1 MAKRGSQFER
11 ANLDFIQHSDITQV
25 AQAIGLQLVQ
35 KNTTP
40 RRAICP
46 FHDDTDP
53 SLNLYHSGS
62 STGGRDHYHCFVC
75 GAHGDALSLIKNY
88 ENLSFWDAAKRLAD
102 IQGLELP
109 KSGRAAVDKRSG
121 LNTFSE
127 QIDSASLGDAEF
139 ASFAR
144 DRGFSPEF
152 ISEFGGGV
160 VELKQ
165 LIDQAGS
172 DRATEEKLV
181 AAGLIRRKSL
191 RNDQPDLYG
200 PPLQGFF
207 FGKRIVFKVGD
218 TQQGVVGF
226 IARSLNGDTP
236 KYLYSYGFPR
246 RSTLF
251 GLDRVLSKLR
261 NEPKNKT
268 QECLEVFLVEGIFD
282 VLRLESLG
290 FHAVGILGSRLSS
303 GNNSQV
309 ERLKLLAER
318 ATQSGVDL
326 KYRVFLDHDEAGKSG
341 SYEAVLELI
350 KLLDSSSPFDLDV
363 IVVPDNVDEKSDPD
377 ALLKHLGQI
386 EAREFI
392 EAASVSALR
401 FLAAYRLGSNPHQLD
416 LNKPSRMKL
425 AAEARQVALTL
436 GEISFSRAFGP
447 LEFEATDE
455 LLSRFYRSILSYS
468 SNAQATAP
476 ISQNQEL
483 YSETL
488 DDRAALLTALSFGRA
503 STLKRE
509 YPLEDDA
516 WERLAVAASPL
527 FHLHR
532 KRLEIADSPSA
543 PLLTRHVPKGD
554 GRYRMKSG
562 PAAEDAILQQYI
574 LLELLRD
581 RSNIDQFSKR
591 VPAIRYKSDETLD
604 GGIYRTGSTKKR
616 RALSFAYQID
626 MDVING
632 TKPPG
637 RTGIFRH
644 FFDCWRSFIDYIDDQ
659 IRQFDS
665 ENLQILRLDITGFY
679 DHIRRDAV
687 SDALVNPL
695 NDALN
700 VLPEATDTRHRFAP
714 LLDPFGDAL
723 PAKRAQVVTDF
734 LLNHSF
740 GCSFSDPK
748 TGEVKSTNQMIGIPQ
763 GPDLSAYLANIS
775 LFGLDDMMEDEISKL
790 NEHGEDLLAGDANGQ
805 VRASYARY
813 VDDIVLVCPDIETA
827 LHLRRRIET
836 FLKNVGLALNR
847 KNTTPPPM
855 SRAEA
860 RSWLTDNRAGFGFSG
875 PLAELPTTDAMDPLA
890 DAGEIDR
897 KSALGLLYDPELD
910 DPGNGR
916 NSLSKIRLA
925 LSAPDIRFGD
935 RANAFKRLWCFAA
948 SEQEGPSGE
957 GLAKSFLALLEE
969 VEPFS
974 LEIEQSSES
983 LDLSLAC
990 LDGLEKALRLSIPKG
1005 ELSDIRVEYFR
1016 NIQQQLSECVLDD
1029 VFAPL
1034 AGAIFKGSDPEELL
1048 SRHDVRS
1055 QIGIIACL
1063 SVQKVLLTRSTCS
1076 LAKLA
1081 QYFKSSGSHLHP
1093 ELARGLWL
1101 SLFKTDPSSVNP
1113 PSSLAL
1119 IGQDTAEAAFSKINY
1134 AIVKLQRIE
1143 THGPDEDDVTFSD
1156 MANQIGDTGE
1166 NLASLTSQIL
1176 KVWSRSET
1184 EVTEANAGKAHQIEL
1199 DAAATFINITYQH
1212 FGTVITGR
1220 SRLMQLIANSTTA
1233 HPLPSPPGL
1242 ETSGIL
1248 LWSDNKLLLATTED
1262 ADKNILGVDWL
1273 EHDAPQVAGIKLK
1286 CADLPAESKP
1296 IYLSELSWTPG
1307 AISEVYRSFLPLFL
1321 NQIPEEG
1328 SADRL
1333 PVPTAFSFFGK
1344 VDDQKLDIATAKL
1357 VCWAATKESVDAH
1370 AFVRNGSSLEARK
1383 VFSVDAD
1390 FWRYGWAIR
1399 DLCNRP
1405 DLLTDEE
1412 GGQDTHASTALS
1424 DRTHRREAMLARVL
1438 PRLSGADKWGA
1449 GNFAND
1455 LRVPTRID
1463 RALRLL
1469 ESFGNSQTQEDDAS
1483 YLISALTEG
1492 VFMSDRIN
1500 NDPDLSIPGKTAG
1513 QIVGSVRR
1521 LSRGLPEAA
1530 KLWGPIEDQTP
1541 SHHRRSARAW
1551 AVLGE
1556 NVKGHVP
1563 DESTEQSLQTLA
1575 LGLEITAAV
1584 FDLRALAFELSSQF
1598 TRDDLTLL
1606 GQSKFELLWVDN
1618 LVGPNILLFDRGN
1631 SNPNSEI
1638 EQQVDLL
1645 LSVFTQII
1653 LKKGL
1658 NNNIYRDMI
1667 TPAGWV
1673 VILAV
1678 ILQVLPVREALP
1690 DSKIHILRP
1699 KLWRMSPDQSAK
1711 AGEVLKPLLIFLSE
1725 TGVSDNG
1732 EEDWPWSAFDKLSES
1747 KPENLVQLLRT
1758 LTELTSVEV
1767 DDEASPVNPRTGES
1781 LSGRSIM
1788 RLVDGTSQALS
1799 DWQVDIAHILG
1810 ERGTKTEAVEDPDH
1824 RMIFNYS
1831 VSRIGAK
1838 VIGIHLVSR
1847 QLSEVTLQNLKS
1859 SPHAK
1864 IVGKGVVTE
1873 IEQTQKPTL
1882 PPAQLDLPEQAV
1894 TSNDSDGPNE
1904 GHLTAT
1910 KTGSIGSLQKL
1921 VDRQLKTWRN
1931 RSDDRSL
1938 SLRRLAIVQWDV
1950 AETYYQPAH
1959 KNGKYE
1965 GLLID
1970 GKPAT
1975 SANLSGKT
1983 VALSTTE
1990 FRRRRI
1996 LERVLEA
2003 CLAFDVEGI
2012 VLPEYSVRPETVNW
2026 LTRRIEAAGKPII
2039 VWCGTFRVPSGSKI
2053 DQFQKSSES
2062 SVPFSLASVEPT
2074 PTGRLRWHHHSAL
2087 LTCLRGNISDTNS
2100 KVEVEHFVRQK
2111 RYPSA
2116 AAGELIRPPIS
2127 EEWHPML
2134 ENVEDPFDLGT
2145 YTLEIICAEMFPH
2158 ASSSNFVG
2166 VLEENIQLLK
2176 RYEPKISAPEHLKS
2190 LNQDIHTFAK
2200 WTAYRSTAKL
2210 KGHEDQPLF
2219 RGKKLQRTLIILPA
2233 MTSRTADYHV
2243 FGQNQYLAAGLVT
2256 AFCNAVT
2263 PKISIGESAFIGL
2276 NGWTTTEGS
2285 ETPYGTQAP
2294 GIFEL
2299 GNSEHSGPLGKNEAA
2314 VVIADLDLGRTTDQ
2328 KPRPHYQSR
2337 PLRIVAHLPMIFA
2350 TEAGSGVGI
2359 HDYPSGNRIVRKRL
2373 VGEKSELRSFE
2384 EAVNVINTALEADE
2398 QSRPFLPRPP
2408 PSTQTDLKHLANE
2421 KKILTALKMLEAFV
2435 DDPKWMKKRTDSF
2448 EKQRLDYPPEL
2459 PLPALLDWL
2468 YVDDRWKKDI
2478 EKNSKFDEFTDPMTD
2493 DLPLLAIGARSGDE
2507 PERDAD

>member
-11 ANLDFIQHSDITQV
+11 ANLDFIQNSNITQV
-25 AQAIGLQLVQ
+25 AQAIGLQLDQ
-35 KNTTP
+35 KNTKP

-46 FHDDTDP
+46 FHEDTDP
-53 SLNLYHSGS
+53 SLNLYHSS
-62 STGGRDHYHCFVC
+62 SSGGGRDHYHCFVC
-75 GAHGDALSLIKNY
+75 GAHGDALSLIQNH
-88 ENLSFWDAAKRLAD
+88 ENLQFWDAAKRLAD
-102 IQGLELP
+102 IQGIELP
-109 KSGRAAVDKRSG
+109 KSGRSAVDRRSG
-121 LNTFSE
+121 LSTFSE
-127 QIDSASLGDAEF
+127 QIDAASVGGAELATF
-139 ASFAR
+139 AK

-165 LIDQAGS
+165 LIEQAVA
-172 DRATEEKLV
+172 DRAIEERLA
-181 AAGLIRRKSL
+181 AAGLIRRKNL
-191 RNDQPDLYG
+191 RDGQPDLYG
-200 PPLQGFF
+200 TPLQGFF

-218 TQQGVVGF
+218 TQQGIAGF

-251 GLDRVLSKLR
+251 GLDRILSKLR
-261 NEPKNKT
+261 SEPKDNT
-268 QECLEVFLVEGIFD
+268 QRQLEVFLVEGVFD

-290 FHAVGILGSRLSS
+290 FQAVGILGSRLSS
-303 GNNSQV
+303 GINSQID
-309 ERLKLLAER
+309 RLRLLAES

-341 SYEAVLELI
+341 TYEAVIELI

-363 IVVPDNVDEKSDPD
+363 ILVRGDVEEKSDPD
-377 ALLKHLGQI
+377 ALLKNFGQS
-386 EAREFI
+386 EARDFI
-392 EAASVSALR
+392 EGASISALR
-401 FLAAYRLGSNPHQLD
+401 FVAAYRFGSDPHQRD

-425 AAEARQVALTL
+425 AAEARQVALAL
-436 GEISFSRAFGP
+436 GDVSFSRAFGP
-447 LEFEATDE
+447 LEFDTTDE
-455 LLSRFYRSILSYS
+455 LLSRFCQSILSYS
-468 SNAQATAP
+468 SNAQATEP
-476 ISQNQEL
+476 VSKNQEL

-488 DDRAALLTALSFGRA
+488 DDRAALLTALAFGRA

-532 KRLEIADSPSA
+532 KRLETVDSPSA

-562 PAAEDAILQQYI
+562 PVAEDAILQQYV

-581 RSNIDQFSKR
+581 RSSKNQFSNR
-591 VPAIRYKSDETLD
+591 VPAIRYMSDAPTD
-604 GGIYRTGSTKKR
+604 GGIYRTGSATKR

-659 IRQFDS
+659 IRQFDT

-687 SDALVNPL
+687 SNALVNPL

-700 VLPEATDTRHRFAP
+700 VLPETTDGRHRFAP
-714 LLDPFGDAL
+714 LLDPNGDPL
-723 PAKRAQVVTDF
+723 PAKRAEVVTEF

-748 TGEVKSTNQMIGIPQ
+748 TGERKTTDPMIGIPQ

-775 LFGLDDMMEDEISKL
+775 LFGLDDLMEDEIKKL
-790 NEHGEDLLAGDANGQ
+790 NEQAEDLVPGDKNRR

-813 VDDIVLVCPDIETA
+813 VDDLVLVCPDIGTA
-827 LHLRRRIET
+827 LHLRRKIET

-910 DPGNGR
+910 DPENIH
-916 NSLSKIRLA
+916 NSLSKIQLA

-948 SEQEGPSGE
+948 SEQKNANGE
-957 GLAKSFLALLEE
+957 SLANSFLNLLKT

-974 LEIEQSSES
+974 LEFEQNSDP

-1005 ELSDIRVEYFR
+1005 ELSDVRVEHFR
-1016 NIQQQLSECVLDD
+1016 SVQKRLSEGVLDD
-1029 VFAPL
+1029 LFEPL
-1034 AGAIFKGSDPEELL
+1034 AAAIFKDSDPEELL

-1055 QIGIIACL
+1055 QIGIISCL
-1063 SVQKVLLTRSTCS
+1063 AAEKILLTKSTCS

-1081 QYFKSSGSHLHP
+1081 QYFRPQSSHLRHN
-1093 ELARGLWL
+1093 LARGLWL
-1101 SLFKTDPSSVNP
+1101 SLFKIDPSSVDP
-1113 PSSLAL
+1113 LPSLAL
-1119 IGQDTAEAAFSKINY
+1119 KGQDAAEAAFAAVNH

-1143 THGPDEDDVTFSD
+1143 THGPDEDDVTST
-1156 MANQIGDTGE
+1156 DTASPTKNVTE
-1166 NLASLTSQIL
+1166 DLASLTSQIL
-1176 KVWSRSET
+1176 QVWSRSEA
-1184 EVTEANAGKAHQIEL
+1184 EDAEANTGKAHQIEL

-1212 FGTVITGR
+1212 FGAVITGR
-1220 SRLMQLIANSTTA
+1220 SRLMQLIANSSAA

-1242 ETSGIL
+1242 ATSGIL
-1248 LWSDNKLLLATTED
+1248 LWCDNKLLIATTED
-1262 ADKNILGVDWL
+1262 DDKNILGVNWL
-1273 EHDAPQVAGIKLK
+1273 EHDTPQVAGVKLK
-1286 CADLPAESKP
+1286 CADLPVGAKP
-1296 IYLSELSWTPG
+1296 LYSAGLDWTPG
-1307 AISEVYRSFLPLFL
+1307 AISNTYREFLPLFL
-1321 NQIPEEG
+1321 NQVPEDG
-1328 SADRL
+1328 SAELL
-1333 PVPTAFSFFGK
+1333 PVPTAFSFFGNIG
-1344 VDDQKLDIATAKL
+1344 DQGLDPSSARL
-1357 VCWAATKESVDAH
+1357 VCWADTKESVDAH

-1390 FWRYGWAIR
+1390 LWRYGWAIR
-1399 DLCNRP
+1399 DLCERP
-1405 DLLTDEE
+1405 DLLTDED
-1412 GGQDTHASTALS
+1412 GGQDSQASTAL
-1424 DRTHRREAMLARVL
+1424 TEKIHRQEAMLARVL

-1449 GNFAND
+1449 GKTSNNTPIA
-1455 LRVPTRID
+1455 TRID
-1463 RALRLL
+1463 RALKLL
-1469 ESFGNSQTQEDDAS
+1469 ESFGKSQTQEDDAS

-1500 NDPDLSIPGKTAG
+1500 KDPDLTIPGKTAG
-1513 QIVGSVRR
+1513 QVVGSVRR

-1530 KLWGPIEDQTP
+1530 KLWGPIEDISPTF
-1541 SHHRRSARAW
+1541 HRRSARAW
-1551 AVLGE
+1551 ALLAE
-1556 NVKGHVP
+1556 NVKGHIP
-1563 DESTEQSLQTLA
+1563 NESAQQSLETLA
-1575 LGLEITAAV
+1575 LGLEITAVV
-1584 FDLRALAFELSSQF
+1584 FDFRALAFELSSLL

-1606 GQSKFELLWVDN
+1606 GKSKFDLSWVEDI
-1618 LVGPNILLFDRGN
+1618 VGPNILLFDRGN
-1631 SNPNSEI
+1631 LNLNSEL
-1638 EQQVDLL
+1638 EQQVELL
-1645 LSVFTQII
+1645 LSVFTQLI
-1653 LKKGL
+1653 LEKGQ
-1658 NNNIYRDMI
+1658 NYNILRDMI
-1667 TPAGWV
+1667 TPVGWV

-1678 ILQVLPVREALP
+1678 VLQVLPVRETQP
-1690 DSKIHILRP
+1690 DSTPHILRP

-1711 AGEVLKPLLIFLSE
+1711 AEEILKPLLVFLSA
-1725 TGVSDNG
+1725 TSDA
-1732 EEDWPWSAFDKLSES
+1732 EDGDESWPWSAFDKLGES
-1747 KPENLVQLLRT
+1747 KPENLVQLLRM
-1758 LTELTSVEV
+1758 LTELTTLEV
-1767 DDEASPVNPRTGES
+1767 TDEVSQMNPRTGES
-1781 LSGRSIM
+1781 QSGRSIM
-1788 RLVDGTSQALS
+1788 RLADGTSQALS

-1810 ERGTKTEAVEDPDH
+1810 ERGTKTEATEDSNH

-1831 VSRIGAK
+1831 LSRVGAK
-1838 VIGIHLVSR
+1838 VVGLHLVSR
-1847 QLSEVTLQNLKS
+1847 QLSEATLQNVQS
-1859 SPHAK
+1859 SSDAEIMGK
-1864 IVGKGVVTE
+1864 IVETE
-1873 IEQTQKPTL
+1873 VEDAQQPAL
-1882 PPAQLDLPEQAV
+1882 PLEQLDLPEQADA
-1894 TSNDSDGPNE
+1894 SSSDGPKE
-1904 GHLTAT
+1904 RP
-1910 KTGSIGSLQKL
+1910 SISSSGDLDDTLQKL
-1921 VDRQLKTWRN
+1921 CERQLKEWPK
-1931 RSDDRSL
+1931 RSDDRSS

-1959 KNGKYE
+1959 KDGKYE

-1975 SANLSGKT
+1975 SAKLSGRT

-1990 FRRRRI
+1990 FRRRKI

-2003 CLAFDVEGI
+2003 CLAFEVEGI

-2026 LTRRIEAAGKPII
+2026 LTRRIEATGKPII

-2053 DQFQKSSES
+2053 DQFQKVSKS

-2087 LTCLRGNISDTNS
+2087 LTCLRGILNSTSS
-2100 KVEVEHFVRQK
+2100 KVDVEHFVRQK

-2127 EEWHPML
+2127 EAWHPML
-2134 ENVEDPFDLGT
+2134 ENVKDPFDLGT
-2145 YTLEIICAEMFPH
+2145 YTLELICAEMFPH

-2176 RYEPKISAPEHLKS
+2176 RYAPGISTPELLES
-2190 LNQDIHTFAK
+2190 LDDDIHNFAK
-2200 WTAYRSTAKL
+2200 WTAYRSAAKL
-2210 KGHEDQPLF
+2210 KGSEHQPLF
-2219 RGKKLQRTLIILPA
+2219 RGKSLQRTLIILPA

-2276 NGWTTTEGS
+2276 NGWTTTQGS
-2285 ETPYGTQAP
+2285 ETPYGTHAP

-2314 VVIADLDLGRTTDQ
+2314 VVIADLDLARTTDQ
-2328 KPRPHYQSR
+2328 KPRPHYQSK

-2350 TEAGSGVGI
+2350 TETGTGSGK
-2359 HDYPSGNRIVRKRL
+2359 HDYPAGNRKERKRQ
-2373 VGEKSELRSFE
+2373 VAKENEQKSFE
-2384 EAVNVINTALEADE
+2384 QAVYVIDAALSADA
-2398 QSRPFLPRPP
+2398 QSRPFLPRSTS
-2408 PSTQTDLKHLANE
+2408 STQSNSKYLEDE
-2421 KKILTALKMLEAFV
+2421 KRILIALKTLETFV
-2435 DDPKWMKKRTDSF
+2435 DDPKWMKKRTSSF
-2448 EKQRLDYPPEL
+2448 EKQRFDYPPEL

-2468 YVDDRWKKDI
+2468 YIDDRWKKGLENYVKI
-2478 EKNSKFDEFTDPMTD
+2478 DEFTDPMTH
-2493 DLPLLAIGARSGDE
+2493 DLPLLAIGGRSGDE
-2507 PERDAD
+2507 PERGVD